1 MLLDACRQQFDGLVG
16 DFFRDLAANTGG
28 NFKDVEIVLG
38 NGGSETG
45 ILGAAVEMFQTR
57 GLL

>member
-1 MLLDACRQQFDGLVG
+1 LEACRERFDDLVG

-45 ILGAAVEMFQTR
+45 LLGAAVEIFQQHH
-57 GLL
+57 LI